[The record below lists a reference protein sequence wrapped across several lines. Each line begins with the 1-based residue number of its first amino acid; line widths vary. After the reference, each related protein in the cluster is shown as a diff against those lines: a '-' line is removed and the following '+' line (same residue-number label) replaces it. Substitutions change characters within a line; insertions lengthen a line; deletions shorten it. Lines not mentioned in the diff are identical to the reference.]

1 MENIEFYQISSLE
14 KVYLDYTFPETEYTS
29 MSAMK
34 NERVSYQIAYKG
46 TERGMRRD
54 MKITIDSPLKQYIT
68 VRRVGNVPTERPLRF
83 EADEHYE
90 RYLPGLFP
98 DVLYPIEDDT
108 VEILCGSIYSL
119 WITVDLDGSME
130 GGIYPID
137 ITFSDEQG
145 SETKH
150 MELEVIPALLP
161 PQKLIFTQWFHADC
175 IADYYKIPVFGEKH
189 WELIDKFLKLAVK
202 NGINM
207 ILTPVFTPAL
217 DTMVGGERTT
227 VQLVGIEKK
236 EDKYSFDFEKLHRWI
251 ALCKK
256 NGMQYYEIVP
266 LFSQWGAEFTPKI
279 MVVEDGVEKRF
290 FGWDVEALSPEYRN
304 FLGQFLP
311 ALTAELQK
319 AGVAGNTY
327 FHISDEP
334 HGEKHREQYRKLKE
348 MVGPYLKDFNII
360 DALSEYEC
368 YEQGIVERPVPA
380 SNHIEPFIENKVPD
394 LWTYYCGSQQTEV
407 SNRFMAMPSYRNRI
421 IGLQFYKFDIKGF
434 LHWGYNFYSSALS
447 KKKINPFLV
456 TDCINTYPAGDAFSV
471 YPYED
476 GPIESLRIVVFHD
489 ALQDLRALE
498 LLESFIGKE
507 KVVEL
512 IEKEAGMEIRFKQ
525 YPHDSGFLLSLRSK
539 VNAEI
544 KRLVSTMSELK

>member
-1 MENIEFYQISSLE
+1 MEDIKFYQVSSLE

-29 MSAMK
+29 MSAMR
-34 NERVSYQIAYKG
+34 NERVSYQIAYSG
-46 TERGMRRD
+46 IEWFVRRD
-54 MKITIDSPLKQYIT
+54 MKITVDSQLKPYIT
-68 VRRVGNVPTERPLRF
+68 VRRVGNVPTERPLRR
-83 EADEHYE
+83 EGDEHYE
-90 RYLPGLFP
+90 RYTPGMYP
-98 DVLYPIEDDT
+98 DVLYPIENDT
-108 VEILCGSIYSL
+108 VEIVCGNTYSL
-119 WITVDLDGSME
+119 WITVDLDGSVE

-137 ITFSDEQG
+137 ITFSDNQG
-145 SETKH
+145 SETKR

-189 WELIDKFLKLAVK
+189 WELIDKFLGLAVK

-236 EDKYSFDFEKLHRWI
+236 EDKYFFDFEKLHRWI

-256 NGMQYYEIVP
+256 NGVQYFEMVP

-279 MVVEDGVEKRF
+279 MVMEDGVEKRL

-304 FLGQFLP
+304 FLSQFLP

-319 AGVAGNTY
+319 AGVAKNTY

-334 HGEKHREQYRKLKE
+334 HGEKHREQYRKIKE

-360 DALSEYEC
+360 DALSEYEY
-368 YEQGIVERPVPA
+368 YEQGLVEHPVPA

-394 LWTYYCGSQQTEV
+394 LWTYYCGSQEKEV
-407 SNRFMAMPSYRNRI
+407 SNRFMAMPSYRNRV
-421 IGLQFYKFDIKGF
+421 IGLQLYKFDIKGF

-544 KRLVSTMSELK
+544 KRLVSTM